1 MDLIYTDENRVD
13 IGVLHEYS
21 MDIAYGVSENNFELE
36 VMITNPAVLKQDSFV
51 YFDNTE
57 YGGIIDAIEVDT
69 ENKNIVYSGRSWHG
83 ILENKV
89 LEPDNGCST
98 LILNGEVHTVIGQL
112 ITKLGLTDIFRVSD
126 EDTEIEINSYEIVYG
141 YAYTTLREMLAE
153 YSLKLKMAMRDGY
166 VLLYV
171 EPVND
176 YSQDEEF
183 DTSQIDYAL
192 KKTYNM
198 TNHMIC
204 RGIDSGEDYST
215 EYVIHI
221 FTDENGGVQEY
232 TNVDLPIKD
241 VHYIVDKSKQLV
253 FGEREITKLLDND
266 SISAEEN
273 YELLDSQPADWRSTY
288 TDYYT
293 YNEEEDKYEEIPETK
308 EDVYTLLTSQ
318 PANWGTNFASYYK
331 KDGDNYESVQ
341 GNENTSYTRLRKRP
355 SDWKTNYGNYY
366 YYFTDGVTREYKQA
380 EGISHNYYKKQTKK
394 PTDWN
399 SNYGSYYRKATAKE
413 LKKNKKKQYYS
424 VEAVEKK
431 ETKKVKGKDGKYKTE
446 TKTTRHT
453 PKWVAKKYYTQYS
466 YETAPNF
473 SKKTYYKQNVTT
485 TAPTFTTNTYYS
497 MTPDVLIIPDFKS
510 STYYKKVLD
519 HYAKMV
525 EKALEELKKEAEEC
539 DEIQIDLDV
548 MDKEYDIGDIVG
560 ANEPI
565 TDVIVFQPITKKIIK
580 LEEDSIPTISYEV
593 GNKE

>member
-141 YAYTTLREMLAE
+141 YAYTTIREMLAE

-431 ETKKVKGKDGKYKTE
+431 EKKK
-446 TKTTRHT
+446 
-453 PKWVAKKYYTQYS
+453 
-466 YETAPNF
+466 
-473 SKKTYYKQNVTT
+473 
-485 TAPTFTTNTYYS
+485 
-497 MTPDVLIIPDFKS
+497 FK
-510 STYYKKVLD
+510 
-519 HYAKMV
+519 
-525 EKALEELKKEAEEC
+525 
-539 DEIQIDLDV
+539 
-548 MDKEYDIGDIVG
+548 
-560 ANEPI
+560 
-565 TDVIVFQPITKKIIK
+565 
-580 LEEDSIPTISYEV
+580 
-593 GNKE
+593 

>member
-1 MDLIYTDENRVD
+1 MDLIYTDENRID

-36 VMITNPAVLKQDSFV
+36 VMITNPVVLTQDSFI
-51 YFDNTE
+51 YFDKTE

-69 ENKNIVYSGRSWHG
+69 ENKKIIYSGRSWHG
-83 ILENKV
+83 ILEGKI
-89 LEPDNGCST
+89 LEPDSGCSS
-98 LILNGEVHTVIGQL
+98 LILNGEVHAVLTTL

-126 EDTEIEINSYEIVYG
+126 EDSEVEINTYEIVYG
-141 YAYTTLREMLAE
+141 SAYSAIRTMLAE
-153 YSLKLKMAMRDGY
+153 YSLKLKMKMEDGY

-198 TNHMIC
+198 TNHIIC
-204 RGIDSGEDYST
+204 RGIDSGEDYSN

-232 TNVDLPIKD
+232 TNVDMPTKD
-241 VHYIVDKSKQLV
+241 VHYILDKSRQLV

-266 SISAEEN
+266 SVSAEEN
-273 YELLDSQPADWRSTY
+273 YELLESQPSDWAKTY
-288 TDYYT
+288 TDYYS
-293 YNEEEDKYEEIPETK
+293 YDAEEDKYEEIPQNIQ
-308 EDVYTLLTSQ
+308 DVYTLLSSQ
-318 PANWGTNFASYYK
+318 PGNWSTNFASYYT
-331 KDGDNYESVQ
+331 KDGDKYSTVE
-341 GNENTSYTRLRKRP
+341 GNENTSYTRFRKRP
-355 SDWKTNYGNYY
+355 SDWKKNYGNYY
-366 YYFTDGVTREYKQA
+366 YYYTDGVTGEYKSA
-380 EGISHNYYKKQTKK
+380 EGISHDKYKKQTRK

-399 SNYGSYYRKATAKE
+399 SSYGSYYRKATAKE
-413 LKKNKKKQYYS
+413 LKKNKHKHYYS

-446 TKTTRHT
+446 TTTTRHT
-453 PKWVAKKYYTQYS
+453 PKWVAKKYYTKFS

-473 SKKTYYKQNVTT
+473 SKKNYYKQKVTT
-485 TAPTFTTNTYYS
+485 SAPTFRTNTYYS
-497 MTPDVLIIPDFKS
+497 MTPDVEIIPDFKS
-510 STYYKKVLD
+510 NTYYKKVLD

-548 MDKEYDIGDIVG
+548 MEMEYDIGDIVG